1 MKFLLYTIHN
11 QANTN
16 YSNRYIFCS
25 KRCAT
30 CCCWFWQMFRMIA
43 SRNTSQ
49 FFVIFSIFA
58 SRGVLPNHTNYL
70 WITLVVRDIY
80 GKMLLILHIIT
91 YFTLVSNFNLDR
103 RVQIPSCDIN
113 IDTSIITYNIGWTY
127 ELKMYAKLIWV
138 LLSMVVVDAQREK
151 FQRHLFPYSNLP

>member
-1 MKFLLYTIHN
+1 MTTKQILIIVTDTFSAQKDAPHVVVGFDKCFAWL
-11 QANTN
+11 Q
-16 YSNRYIFCS
+16 
-25 KRCAT
+25 
-30 CCCWFWQMFRMIA
+30 

-58 SRGVLPNHTNYL
+58 SRGVLPNHNNYL

-80 GKMLLILHIIT
+80 GIMLLILHIIKN
-91 YFTLVSNFNLDR
+91 FTLVSNFNLDR
-103 RVQIPSCDIN
+103 RLQIPSCDIN
-113 IDTSIITYNIGWTY
+113 IDTFIITYSIGWTY
-127 ELKMYAKLIWV
+127 ELKMHAKLIWV